1 MAKEKINLA
10 RFNVLQVGDQFDH
23 FQIRSHIAKGGMGD
37 VYSAFD
43 YAYSREAVLKIPD
56 AMFIGDPAYYARFQ
70 RELEVMEKLN
80 HPAIQKGLGSGS
92 FRGMPYLVTEFIQ
105 GTSLR
110 ERLKAGVPM
119 PPGETVPLVRKIAD
133 ALAYCHDH
141 GIVHRDVKPENILVS
156 PDGQPIL
163 LDFGLALS
171 SDGHR
176 GTRAS
181 QSGAAGTPEYMA
193 PEQIEGR
200 SGDCRSDVYSLGI
213 MMFEMLTGDV
223 PFRGDSNLA
232 VVAQHLHAS
241 TPRLDT
247 AGASPQVATVVARC
261 LQRNPDARYA
271 GMRQLIYD
279 LEHLDSVDTSR
290 LDRMTGPATS
300 VPYSRSPFVVPFALA
315 GFMMVMIVILGFVL
329 QALHAHGR

>member
-1 MAKEKINLA
+1 M
-10 RFNVLQVGDQFDH
+10 LQVGDQFDH

-43 YAYSREAVLKIPD
+43 FTHSREAVLKIPD

-70 RELEVMEKLN
+70 RELEVMGTLD

-110 ERLKAGVPM
+110 ERLKAGVPI
-119 PPGETVPLVRKIAD
+119 PPGETVSLIRQIAD

-156 PDGQPIL
+156 PEGQPIL

-171 SDGHR
+171 SNGHR
-176 GTRAS
+176 GRRAD

-193 PEQIEGR
+193 PEQIEGQR
-200 SGDCRSDVYSLGI
+200 GDRRSDVYSLGI
-213 MMFEMLTGDV
+213 MMFEMLAGDV

-232 VVAQHLHAS
+232 VVAQHLHAP

-247 AGASPQVATVVARC
+247 IGVSPQIATIVARC
-261 LQRNPDARYA
+261 LQRKPDVRYA
-271 GMRQLIYD
+271 DMRQLIYD
-279 LEHLDSVDTSR
+279 LDHLESVDISL

-300 VPYSRSPFVVPFALA
+300 VPYSRSPFVFPFAIA

-329 QALHAHGR
+329 QAVHAHGR

>member
-1 MAKEKINLA
+1 M
-10 RFNVLQVGDQFDH
+10 LQVGDQFDH

-43 YAYSREAVLKIPD
+43 FIHSREAVLKIPY
-56 AMFIGDPAYYARFQ
+56 AMFIGDPAYYGRFQ
-70 RELEVMEKLN
+70 AELEVMGTLN
-80 HPAIQKGLGSGS
+80 HPAIQKGLGSGR

-110 ERLKAGVPM
+110 ERLKAGVPI
-119 PPGETVPLVRKIAD
+119 PPGETVPLIRKIAD
-133 ALAYCHDH
+133 ALAFCHDH
-141 GIVHRDVKPENILVS
+141 EIVHRDVKPENILVS
-156 PDGQPIL
+156 PQGQPIL

-171 SDGHR
+171 NNGHR
-176 GTRAS
+176 GTRAN

-200 SGDCRSDVYSLGI
+200 RGDRRSDIYSLGI
-213 MMFEMLTGDV
+213 MMFEMLAGEV
-223 PFRGDSNLA
+223 PFRGDSTLA
-232 VVAQHLHAS
+232 VVAQHLHAR

-247 AGASPQVATVVARC
+247 VGVSPQLATVVARC
-261 LQRNPDARYA
+261 LQRKPDARYA
-271 GMRQLIYD
+271 DMRQLIHD

>member
-1 MAKEKINLA
+1 M
-10 RFNVLQVGDQFDH
+10 LQIGDQFDH

-43 YAYSREAVLKIPD
+43 LLHSREAVLKIPD
-56 AMFIGDPAYYARFQ
+56 AMFIGDPAYYGRFQ
-70 RELEVMEKLN
+70 AELEVMGTLN
-80 HPAIQKGLGSGS
+80 HPAIQKGLGSGR

-110 ERLKAGVPM
+110 ERLKAGVPI
-119 PPGETVPLVRKIAD
+119 PPGETVPLIRKIAD
-133 ALAYCHDH
+133 ALAFCHDH
-141 GIVHRDVKPENILVS
+141 EIVHRDVKPENILVS
-156 PDGQPIL
+156 PEGQPIL

-171 SDGHR
+171 SNGHR
-176 GTRAS
+176 GTRAN

-200 SGDCRSDVYSLGI
+200 RGDRRSDIYSLGI
-213 MMFEMLTGDV
+213 MMFEMLTGEV

-241 TPRLDT
+241 TPRLDK
-247 AGASPQVATVVARC
+247 AGVSPQLATVVARC

-271 GMRQLIYD
+271 DMRQLIHD

-290 LDRMTGPATS
+290 LDRMTGPATAT
-300 VPYSRSPFVVPFALA
+300 PLSRTPFVVPFAIA
-315 GFMMVMIVILGFVL
+315 GFMMVLLVILGFVL